1 MLAPAVERRAW
12 VRIAPT
18 LVISG
23 IMAATAL
30 ILLPPMYFVGKRDD
44 DRRIF
49 LRNYRAPNE
58 FEAFSSYPMDYARE
72 SDEANDVIFV
82 GDSSL
87 RYDLQAPQFE
97 RESGLR
103 AYNLSSVGLLAIG
116 GFTPVVEAYLHS
128 RHPRPRLIVLGIL
141 PAALAGGDTEL
152 LQPRGAGRQG
162 PLPLVLRA
170 GHGRPAAAPVVLVS
184 RPRRLQVHVRLP
196 GRGFR
201 RFADE
206 PIPFRRP
213 STYRS
218 FRQEI
223 LGRRGS
229 SAGGQRP
236 WAAGRVGDPA
246 STLDPFTI
254 SDQARVELDALIR
267 LAADRDIPVLVR
279 LTPYSG
285 DAAEHSPTLRAW
297 AEDLESRHSNAIVG
311 RPELLLYDLDLFF
324 DEAHLGHRVPRSSP
338 RSSPRK

>member
-1 MLAPAVERRAW
+1 M
-12 VRIAPT
+12 PT

-30 ILLPPMYFVGKRDD
+30 STLLPPMYFVGKRHD

-49 LRNYRAPNE
+49 LCNYRAPNE

-141 PAALAGGDTEL
+141 PAALAGATRASSA
-152 LQPRGAGRQG
+152 PRCGTS
-162 PLPLVLRA
+162 
-170 GHGRPAAAPVVLVS
+170 RPASSGASGRARKTCGRTGRSGITPASASSTRTAAWL
-184 RPRRLQVHVRLP
+184 
-196 GRGFR
+196 GFE

-206 PIPFRRP
+206 PIPFRAP
-213 STYRS
+213 WTYRRS
-218 FRQEI
+218 
-223 LGRRGS
+223 
-229 SAGGQRP
+229 
-236 WAAGRVGDPA
+236 AAGDPGPAGILRGWGTAVGSGTGGRPTRA

-324 DEAHLGHRVPRSSP
+324 DECIDYWVPRSSP